1 MLPRGQCPESWSVTI
16 LATGGRDVE
25 LISSSRRDLRRIS
38 QETVLFVVIKVGV
51 DLLFICMNACFFGS
65 EHRLELKSHV
75 AAFRLNLGFLAN
87 IRAFFVAFSDWAGL
101 GWELPGV
108 LCLQCHDERRCID

>member
-1 MLPRGQCPESWSVTI
+1 
-16 LATGGRDVE
+16 
-25 LISSSRRDLRRIS
+25 
-38 QETVLFVVIKVGV
+38 
-51 DLLFICMNACFFGS
+51 MNACFFGS

>member
-1 MLPRGQCPESWSVTI
+1 M
-16 LATGGRDVE
+16 E

-75 AAFRLNLGFLAN
+75 AAFRLNLG
-87 IRAFFVAFSDWAGL
+87 VFSEYTSVFRRIFGLDWAGL

-108 LCLQCHDERRCID
+108 VCLQCHDERRCID

>member
-1 MLPRGQCPESWSVTI
+1 M
-16 LATGGRDVE
+16 E

-51 DLLFICMNACFFGS
+51 DLLFIRMHACFFGS

-75 AAFRLNLGFLAN
+75 AAFCLNLG
-87 IRAFFVAFSDWAGL
+87 IFSEYTSVFHRIFGLGWAGL
-101 GWELPGV
+101 GTSGGGLSPIS
-108 LCLQCHDERRCID
+108 R